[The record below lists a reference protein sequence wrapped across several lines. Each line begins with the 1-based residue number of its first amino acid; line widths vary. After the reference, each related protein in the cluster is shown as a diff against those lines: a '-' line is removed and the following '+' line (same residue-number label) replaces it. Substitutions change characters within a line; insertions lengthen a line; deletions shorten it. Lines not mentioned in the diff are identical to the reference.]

1 MRPPPHS
8 LKDQEVSSASP
19 ATTASRKHPRAAR
32 LLAASSTVQSD
43 SCASHFSVP
52 TAEPAKAPSP
62 AQILAKSRDDLTL
75 FERREILDYP
85 QVYFHAALAV
95 KKRRRNGEV
104 ISELL
109 ASVAVDASAVTS
121 ETTDDSDDPMNS
133 GFDDSRGDYL
143 VVPHDHLAYRYEVL
157 YELGSGSFGQV
168 VCCLDHQTQQKVAV
182 KIIRNRSK
190 YREQSFIEVQLLSTL
205 WERNSTHQSQ
215 QDQQQRAPIVRMFD
229 YFEFRNHLCI
239 TFELLGVN
247 LYDILKV
254 RYFQGLPLANI
265 RLIAQQLLQ
274 ALAFLR
280 EQDVIHCDLKPEN
293 VLVQAPGCY
302 FTGEPVTTAQANI
315 WIDKVKLVDF
325 GSSCLASKAVFT
337 YIQSRFYRSPEVMLG
352 HAYDCS
358 IDMWSFACIL
368 VELYTGHP
376 LFAGENEADQMGCI
390 MELLGVPSDA
400 FLSRCRRWKN
410 FFEEENQAPSEA
422 SEAPKSPRRFRPR
435 PIVSSRGWK
444 RVPGA
449 RQLATVMKCDD
460 VKFLAFLQKC
470 LEWDP
475 AQRLTPEQALQDP
488 WILAVSGSS
497 AS

>member
-1 MRPPPHS
+1 MG
-8 LKDQEVSSASP
+8 
-19 ATTASRKHPRAAR
+19 
-32 LLAASSTVQSD
+32 
-43 SCASHFSVP
+43 
-52 TAEPAKAPSP
+52 
-62 AQILAKSRDDLTL
+62 
-75 FERREILDYP
+75 YP
-85 QVYFHAALAV
+85 QVYFHAALPV

-109 ASVAVDASAVTS
+109 ASVAAVDAS
-121 ETTDDSDDPMNS
+121 ETTATDIDPQSLNN

-182 KIIRNRSK
+182 KIIRNRPK

-205 WERNSTHQSQ
+205 RKQSSSHKSRQ
-215 QDQQQRAPIVRMFD
+215 LNQQQRAPIVHMFD

-254 RYFQGLPLANI
+254 RFFQGLPLDNI
-265 RLIAQQLLQ
+265 RLIAQQLLH

-280 EQDVIHCDLKPEN
+280 EQGVIHCDLKPEN
-293 VLVQAPGCY
+293 VLVQSPSCY
-302 FTGEPVTTAQANI
+302 FSGEPVTTAQADV
-315 WIDKVKLVDF
+315 WIDSVKLVDF
-325 GSSCLASKAVFT
+325 GSSCLTSKAVFT

-352 HAYDCS
+352 HAYDAS

-376 LFAGENEADQMGCI
+376 VFAGENEADQMGCI
-390 MELLGVPSDA
+390 MEMLGVPSDE
-400 FLSRCRRWKN
+400 FLSRCRRWKT
-410 FFEEENQAPSEA
+410 FFEEENQATTSEA
-422 SEAPKSPRRFRPR
+422 NDALKSPRRFRPR
-435 PIVSSRGWK
+435 TFVSSRGWK

-449 RQLATVMKCDD
+449 RQLATAMKCNDIR
-460 VKFLAFLQKC
+460 FLAFLQKC
-470 LEWDP
+470 FEWDP

-488 WILAVSGSS
+488 WILEVQQDGVTTNGSS

>member
-1 MRPPPHS
+1 M
-8 LKDQEVSSASP
+8 
-19 ATTASRKHPRAAR
+19 
-32 LLAASSTVQSD
+32 
-43 SCASHFSVP
+43 
-52 TAEPAKAPSP
+52 
-62 AQILAKSRDDLTL
+62 
-75 FERREILDYP
+75 
-85 QVYFHAALAV
+85 

-109 ASVAVDASAVTS
+109 ASVAVDTAPSAA
-121 ETTDDSDDPMNS
+121 ETTTTTTTDDPMNS

-143 VVPHDHLAYRYEVL
+143 VVAHDHLAYRYEVL

-182 KIIRNRSK
+182 KIIRNRPK

-205 WERNSTHQSQ
+205 RERNASAHQSQ
-215 QDQQQRAPIVRMFD
+215 QQQQQQQRAPIVRMFD

-302 FTGEPVTTAQANI
+302 FTGEPVTTAQANT
-315 WIDKVKLVDF
+315 WIDQVKLVDF

-352 HAYDCS
+352 HAYDAG

-376 LFAGENEADQMGCI
+376 LFAGENEVDQIGCI
-390 MELLGVPSDA
+390 MELMGVPSNE

-410 FFEEENQAPSEA
+410 FFEEENQAPTEA
-422 SEAPKSPRRFRPR
+422 NEAPKSPRRFRPR
-435 PIVSSRGWK
+435 TIVSSRGWK

-449 RQLATVMKCDD
+449 RHLATAMKCDD
-460 VKFLAFLQKC
+460 AKFLAFLQKC

-488 WILAVSGSS
+488 WILAVQQQDAATTNGSS
-497 AS
+497 AT